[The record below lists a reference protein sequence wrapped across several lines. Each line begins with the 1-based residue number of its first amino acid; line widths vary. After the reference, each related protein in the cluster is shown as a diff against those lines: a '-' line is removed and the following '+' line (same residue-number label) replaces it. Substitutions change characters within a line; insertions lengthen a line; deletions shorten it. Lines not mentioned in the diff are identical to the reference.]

1 MCGFRVYGLLSRKKD
16 LKDQVEQ
23 AKDAEEDAL
32 DDIKDQIKDG
42 VNDVKKAWDNA
53 EDSIEKAENKA
64 GEIKKKS
71 SSRIIYKIEIFL
83 FISCV

>member
-16 LKDQVEQ
+16 LKDYVEQ

-42 VNDVKKAWDNA
+42 VNDVKRLG
-53 EDSIEKAENKA
+53 IML
-64 GEIKKKS
+64 
-71 SSRIIYKIEIFL
+71 RIQ
-83 FISCV
+83 

>member
-1 MCGFRVYGLLSRKKD
+1 M
-16 LKDQVEQ
+16 
-23 AKDAEEDAL
+23 

-83 FISCV
+83 FISFV